1 MKPKIYFVSK
11 TQALLVDTIVSICD
25 VSIIIAIAKVIILA
39 ASSASLISFKVA
51 SDVVSDL

>member
-11 TQALLVDTIVSICD
+11 TQALLVDTIISICD